1 MKKILLVIFFA
12 ALLATP
18 LLIGRYFE
26 TPPSSSDQKATPDR
40 HGVSYSE
47 VAAASGVNFKHSSP
61 KLDSKLDHLMSIVAS
76 MGAGVSVVDFDRD
89 GWNDLYFTNSGEDS
103 LNSLFHNNRD
113 GTFSDVAASMN
124 VANVNARGTGVSMGA
139 VWGDYDNDGF
149 EDLFVYKW
157 GRPELFHN
165 DGGRGFTRVTETA
178 NLPAWTNANTAVWFD
193 YDRDGLLDLFVGGY
207 FRDDLDLWN
216 LKDTRIMPES
226 FEYAKN
232 GGRKYLFRNLGEG
245 KFAEVSNELGIN
257 STRWSLAAVAADL
270 NDDGF
275 TDLFVANDYGVSEL
289 YLNDNGKRFIDAGES
304 TGVGF
309 APKSG
314 MSASVGDVFNNG
326 KLAIYVSNIS
336 EEGIL
341 LQGNNLW
348 MQTPNTADLKFQNQ
362 AGSFGVEL
370 GGWSWG
376 AQFGDLNND
385 GNVDLFLTNGYISAD
400 KGTNYWYDYSKITVG
415 NHAIIGDAANWA
427 PILARSLAGY
437 QTKKVWL
444 NDGAGRFSDVA
455 QIVGVNETFDGRAVA
470 FADLWNR
477 GVLDVV
483 VANQNSPAVVY
494 KANVDASNN
503 WISLALECTT
513 SNQSCIGTRAR
524 IFWNGRQQVQELGG
538 GSGFAA
544 QNQRRLHFGLGKNE
558 HPEKI
563 EIRWPSG
570 KIQTIEKTEVNKLHL
585 VREQ

>member
-1 MKKILLVIFFA
+1 MKKTALVIFFL
-12 ALLATP
+12 ALLAAP
-18 LLIGRYFE
+18 FVYKRLQPQPASE
-26 TPPSSSDQKATPDR
+26 SDGGSASAR
-40 HGVSYSE
+40 HGVTYTE
-47 VAAASGVNFKHSSP
+47 VATKTGINFLHSSP
-61 KLDSKLDHLMSIVAS
+61 KLDAKLDNIMPIIAS

-103 LNSLFHNNRD
+103 QNSLYRNNGD
-113 GTFSDVAASMN
+113 GTFTDVAAQMN
-124 VANVNARGTGVSMGA
+124 VAAVNARGTGVSMGA

-149 EDLFVYKW
+149 EDLFLYKW
-157 GRPELFHN
+157 GRQELFHN
-165 DGGRGFTRVTETA
+165 DGGRAFTRVTDTA
-178 NLPAWTNANTAVWFD
+178 NLPTWANANTAVWLD
-193 YDRDGLLDLFVGGY
+193 YDRDGRLDLFVGGY
-207 FRDDLDLWN
+207 FREDLDLWN

-226 FEYAKN
+226 FEYARN
-232 GGRKYLFRNLGEG
+232 GGRKYLFRNLGDG
-245 KFAEVSNELGIN
+245 KFEEVSKQVGIE

-270 NDDGF
+270 DGNGF
-275 TDLFVANDYGVSEL
+275 TDLFIANDYGVSEL
-289 YLNDNGKRFIDAGES
+289 YLNDNGKRFVDAGES

-314 MSASVGDVFNNG
+314 MSASVGDVFNSG
-326 KLAIYVSNIS
+326 KFAIYVSNIS

-348 MQTPNTADLKFQNQ
+348 MPFTSSGELRFQNQ

-385 GNVDLFLTNGYISAD
+385 GNTDLFLTNGFISAD
-400 KGTNYWYDYSKITVG
+400 KGANYWYDYSKITVG
-415 NHAIIGDAANWA
+415 NNAIIGDAANWA
-427 PILARSLAGY
+427 PIMTRSLAGY

-444 NDGAGRFSDVA
+444 NDGAGRFNDVA
-455 QIVGVNETFDGRAVA
+455 QMVGVGETFDGRAVA

-477 GVLDVV
+477 GGLDVI
-483 VANQNSPAVVY
+483 VANQSAPALIY

-513 SNQSCIGTRAR
+513 SNRSCIGARASV
-524 IFWNGRQQVQELGG
+524 FWNGRHQVQEVSG

-544 QNQRRLHFGLGKNE
+544 QNQRRLHVGLGKGAQI
-558 HPEKI
+558 EKI

-570 KIQTIEKTEVNKLHL
+570 KIQTIEKPEVNKLHL